1 MRKDIPWKLI
11 IGKQKQLLTPD
22 EEQKLDAWLSDEKHQ
37 ALYKD
42 IETIWNNVREISA
55 DYTPDADFYWKELSN
70 RMQKSRK
77 KEQPAVIP
85 LHRFRQFIAAASIL
99 LVVAV
104 SGTYFL
110 LTGKQE
116 REIAEVQQYSIYSGK
131 SKVLLP
137 DGSEVWL
144 HGKSSL
150 VYTTGFSKNNRE
162 VAVDGEAYFSVT
174 RNNKSPFVVKTD
186 GMDIIVH
193 GTKFNVESHQD
204 NPNIRVR
211 LIEGSVALQTNSD
224 YKMLQPGE
232 AGIFNKQENSLNVE
246 VTDVE
251 YACLWTADQIRF
263 EQKNLKEI
271 CRSLSK
277 WYNVQIDLDPT
288 IAEKYAFTFSLRDE
302 PLEQILRIMS
312 RINPLIYDFD
322 ENNNLTI
329 SAASYIKK

>member
-1 MRKDIPWKLI
+1 M
-11 IGKQKQLLTPD
+11 
-22 EEQKLDAWLSDEKHQ
+22 
-37 ALYKD
+37 
-42 IETIWNNVREISA
+42 
-55 DYTPDADFYWKELSN
+55 
-70 RMQKSRK
+70 
-77 KEQPAVIP
+77 
-85 LHRFRQFIAAASIL
+85 

-150 VYTTGFSKNNRE
+150 VYTTGFSKKNRE
-162 VAVDGEAYFSVT
+162 VSVDGEAYFSVT

-204 NPNIRVR
+204 NPNIRVS

-312 RINPLIYDFD
+312 RINPIIYDFD